1 MSITIGRSSFARS
14 FVVGV
19 LGVGLT
25 LVTTGTSA
33 IWYSEDRSLEVQGF
47 VDETVH
53 QRFGDEDGISKL
65 RTRAQ
70 LEFSKFFEPQN
81 VFSEFSL
88 HGTLRATYDGAYD
101 VNDDLWGDESGD
113 SVLMQSLGGPDV
125 GLPSGVPW
133 GAAPNPF
140 VSPVVLPGTNPF
152 VSGTSPFLNGFFL
165 GPNGGTNPNEGLRI
179 LNGELFEVTG
189 PIPGFGGIQL
199 AYPTRPC
206 DVDPRGCIDGYLD
219 ESLDDLRFP
228 EFNSRY
234 DWMRE
239 LYFDATIPFDGG
251 TELNFRVGRQQVVWG
266 RTDLFRVLDQVNPID
281 YSIQNI
287 YEEFEDSRI
296 PMGIF
301 SAEYRAGVV
310 GQLDDLNFQF
320 IWKFEDFRPHTL
332 GQGGEPYNILGA
344 GDLFRA
350 LSTCWHYGCTVG
362 NFAPNQTF
370 GAALPPPIGLGAP
383 VTGGGNS
390 TGALATTFPAHTIGI
405 RGLDEDMPDGGFED
419 PEIGVR
425 VEGLYKGVG
434 FSFNFLSFHQ
444 QLPSLHGGSEGP
456 PAINPFL
463 CDPSLNPVCGGL
475 EQAAGETYLTERPR
489 PYLLAFDIHFP
500 RVTLFGASADFYVEP
515 MKSSIRVE
523 VAHTSG
529 EEFVNT
535 LDPALYSES
544 DVLRWVI
551 GIDRPTFIRFLNPN
565 RSFLFSFQLFGQ
577 HLLDHE
583 LITTPGGK
591 AGMPDWEN
599 NILATLLIQ
608 SGYFNDRL
616 TPTLLMAWDSKA
628 NAMVVGPSISW
639 LFNNNW
645 SMSIGANFKFGRAK
659 NAFDDCRA
667 CNQFPPF
674 TDPAE
679 GTPGAGTLP
688 VGQMVNRLAGYA
700 PLGAFRAG
708 PIGMGLEEDE
718 IQFQLRY
725 RF

>member
-1 MSITIGRSSFARS
+1 MKSKPTCSCFVRNPAIVLFA
-14 FVVGV
+14 VI
-19 LGVGLT
+19 LT
-25 LVTTGTSA
+25 MLSNPLFAV
-33 IWYSEDRSLEVQGF
+33 WYSKDQSVELQGF
-47 VDETVH
+47 VDNTTH
-53 QRFGDEDGISKL
+53 YRFGDEDGLSKM
-65 RTRAQ
+65 RNRGQ
-70 LEFSKFFEPQN
+70 LEFSKFFEPQG
-81 VFSEFSL
+81 VLAEFSL
-88 HGTLRATYDGAYD
+88 HGTLRASYDAAYD
-101 VNDDLWGDESGD
+101 LNDDLWGDSSGGP
-113 SVLMQSLGGPDV
+113 VLLQSLGGPAV
-125 GLPSGVPW
+125 GLPGLVPW

-165 GPNGGTNPNEGLRI
+165 GPNGGTNPNDGLRI
-179 LNGELFEVTG
+179 LNSEMFDESG
-189 PIPGFGGIQL
+189 PLPGFGGVQL

-206 DVDPRGCIDGYLD
+206 NVDPRGCIDGYMDAD
-219 ESLDDLRFP
+219 EDELRFP

-234 DWMRE
+234 DWLRE
-239 LYFDATIPFDGG
+239 LYFDASIPFDAGG
-251 TELNFRVGRQQVVWG
+251 ELNFRIGRQQVVWG

-301 SAEYRAGVV
+301 SAEYRAGAV
-310 GQLDDLNFQF
+310 GALDDLNFQV

-332 GQGGEPYNILGA
+332 GQGGQPYNILSA

-350 LSTCWHYGCTVG
+350 LSTCWHYGCTVA

-383 VTGGGNS
+383 VTGAGNS
-390 TGALATTFPAHTIGI
+390 TGALATTFPSHVIGI
-405 RGLDEDMPDGGFED
+405 RGVDMPGSGLDD
-419 PEIGVR
+419 PEVGFR
-425 VEGLYKGVG
+425 LEGLARGVG
-434 FSFNFLSFHQ
+434 FSLNFLSFHQ
-444 QLPSLHGGSEGP
+444 QLPSLHGGSAGP

-463 CDPSLNPVCGGL
+463 CDPGLHPVCGAL
-475 EQAAGETYLTERPR
+475 EAAAGEAYLTETPR

-500 RVTLFGASADFYVEP
+500 RVNLVGASADLYVEA
-515 MKSSIRVE
+515 MKSSIRIE
-523 VAHTSG
+523 VAHTTG
-529 EEFVNT
+529 EEFPNT
-535 LDPALYSES
+535 LRPELFSES

-565 RSFLFSFQLFGQ
+565 RSFLFSLQLFGQ

-583 LITTPGGK
+583 LITTPAGK
-591 AGMPDWEN
+591 AGMPDWDD
-599 NILATLLIQ
+599 NIFATLLIQ
-608 SGYFNDRL
+608 GGYFSDRL
-616 TPTLLMAWDSKA
+616 TPTLLTAYDSKA
-628 NAMVVGPSISW
+628 HALVVGPSISW
-639 LFNNNW
+639 LFSDHW
-645 SMSIGANFKFGRAK
+645 DIVLGANLKFGSSK

-688 VGQMVNRLAGYA
+688 VGQAVNRLAGYA

-708 PIGMGLEEDE
+708 PIGMALDEDE
-718 IQFQLRY
+718 IQFKLRY